1 MIKHLTVVTTSI
13 LCAMKITGL
22 TTVSWMSIAALFFT
36 GAVIAFFLEAYLQ
49 EYYDRD

>member
-13 LCAMKITGL
+13 LCAMKITGI
-22 TTVSWMSIAALFFT
+22 TTVSWLSILAIYFT
-36 GAVIAFFLEAYLQ
+36 GAVIAFFLEAWLQ